1 MRFDGVEAVNTRHL
15 LHPIRLLADVVRA
28 AAGDE
33 HGWVSSPVGQ
43 KDILAVKAELKDG
56 APGLRPG
63 VKLGTAVD
71 ETADDLENDL
81 PVVSK
86 LLSVRVKVPALS
98 RFGRT
103 RHDTEEQQA
112 AERSNYNNG
121 CKKLLHAEP
130 PFLKY
135 QCSLITHNISQSE
148 AEVKK
153 RGAGQS

>member
-98 RFGRT
+98 RFRLGRHNTQEKEADNYDNDDGRT
-103 RHDTEEQQA
+103 Q
-112 AERSNYNNG
+112 
-121 CKKLLHAEP
+121 KLFHFSASFAGLMV
-130 PFLKY
+130 LKF
-135 QCSLITHNISQSE
+135 SDNP
-148 AEVKK
+148 
-153 RGAGQS
+153 